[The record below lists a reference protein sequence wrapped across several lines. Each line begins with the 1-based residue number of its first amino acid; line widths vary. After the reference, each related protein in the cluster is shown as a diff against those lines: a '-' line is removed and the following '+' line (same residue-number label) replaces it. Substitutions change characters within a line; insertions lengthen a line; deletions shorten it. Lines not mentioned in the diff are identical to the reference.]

1 MINKIINV
9 YKKYKFIP
17 ATKNIIYHWNTRERK
32 KSFGKSN
39 PDKIF
44 YVIRPIDFA
53 SPFYIGAELHLLANY
68 FYVLSH
74 LPYAQEKGWI
84 PVIDQ
89 QNYPVYNSLP
99 NAIYGTKNAWE
110 YYWQQPYHYE
120 LSEVYK
126 SENVVLSKQNWFS
139 EWDMGYNIDNYTDK
153 KIISF
158 YNNLSK
164 FFQLQP
170 HIQEHIEKRI
180 NNIFPKGK
188 KVLGVSVRYVGYSR
202 RSYYQAPGHPI
213 APELGELIEIV
224 KKRYEEWGMDL
235 IFLASDDQDS
245 IGLFKTVFGEKLK
258 FLLRNRTDTS
268 KKYDKQNINP
278 LYWENNIYQTS
289 LSYLTEMEL
298 LAKCNGL
305 IGSVTSGLRYAII
318 KNNNKYEHV
327 EIIDNGKFPNFNKNN
342 E

>member
-1 MINKIINV
+1 MISKIIDQ
-9 YKKYKFIP
+9 YKKYGMVP
-17 ATKNIIYHWNTRERK
+17 ATKNLIYHWHTRERK
-32 KSFGKSN
+32 ASFGSRN
-39 PDKIF
+39 PDKTF
-44 YVIRPIDFA
+44 YVIRPIDFS

-84 PVIDQ
+84 AVIDQ
-89 QNYPVYNSLP
+89 QNYLVYNSLP

-120 LSEVYK
+120 LNEVYHSK
-126 SENVVLSKQNWFS
+126 NVVLSKQNWFS
-139 EWDMGYNIDNYTDK
+139 KWDMGYNTANYTNK

-158 YNNLSK
+158 YNNLTES
-164 FFQLQP
+164 FQLQP
-170 HIQEHIEKRI
+170 HVKEYIEKI
-180 NNIFPKGK
+180 LNDIFPRQK

-213 APELGELIEIV
+213 APELSELIEIV
-224 KKRYEEWGMDL
+224 KKRFIEWDMDL
-235 IFLASDDQDS
+235 IFLTSDDQES
-245 IGLFKTVFGEKLK
+245 IQLFEMIFGKKLVFLP
-258 FLLRNRTDTS
+258 RNRTNSS
-268 KKYDKQNINP
+268 KKYNKKNINP
-278 LYWENNIYQTS
+278 LYWEHNIYQTS

-327 EIIDNGKFPNFNKNN
+327 EIIDKGRFPGFNTNV
-342 E
+342 